1 MGHWNLQQRVTLMG
15 LGDNREVGFDW
26 SRQAALTGAHL
37 NFKLDEML
45 L

>member
-1 MGHWNLQQRVTLMG
+1 MG

-26 SRQAALTGAHL
+26 SRQAALTGAHF
-37 NFKLDEML
+37 NFKSDEML